1 MQGDAGTNE
10 DRKSRVKLRPQN
22 VYSTSLLFWQLLY
35 LVEYISL
42 FAWNFSVTTFLS
54 FCFTDR
60 FEAKQVWDNKKTEII
75 CKTCN
80 MITEYSPMHDDETN
94 VICRWLF
101 QVFAIL
107 RIATLQFGKLVNN
120 KLLIVKVSNP
130 LSRFFGPQCNVTLF
144 QEALRFHGHYKIQP
158 QLHCSTHK
166 SVE

>member
-42 FAWNFSVTTFLS
+42 FTWNFFVTTFIS

-80 MITEYSPMHDDETN
+80 MITEYSQMHDDETN
-94 VICRWLF
+94 VICR
-101 QVFAIL
+101 
-107 RIATLQFGKLVNN
+107 
-120 KLLIVKVSNP
+120 
-130 LSRFFGPQCNVTLF
+130 
-144 QEALRFHGHYKIQP
+144 
-158 QLHCSTHK
+158 
-166 SVE
+166 

>member
-1 MQGDAGTNE
+1 MM
-10 DRKSRVKLRPQN
+10 KLASY
-22 VYSTSLLFWQLLY
+22 V
-35 LVEYISL
+35 
-42 FAWNFSVTTFLS
+42 
-54 FCFTDR
+54 
-60 FEAKQVWDNKKTEII
+60 
-75 CKTCN
+75 
-80 MITEYSPMHDDETN
+80 DET
-94 VICRWLF
+94 WPF
-101 QVFAIL
+101 QGFAML

>member
-42 FAWNFSVTTFLS
+42 FAWNFFVTTFIS

-80 MITEYSPMHDDETN
+80 MITEYSQMHDDETN
-94 VICRWLF
+94 VICR
-101 QVFAIL
+101 
-107 RIATLQFGKLVNN
+107 
-120 KLLIVKVSNP
+120 
-130 LSRFFGPQCNVTLF
+130 
-144 QEALRFHGHYKIQP
+144 
-158 QLHCSTHK
+158 
-166 SVE
+166 